1 MMQKKKRPK
10 NTDVQLSQDIRS
22 VSVLSAPPS
31 VVPAALETMLF
42 SGILLLLFL
51 GGTVGCL
58 ITGFSVPVYASV
70 LYTGITALS
79 VLLLL
84 GDRMCRRIP
93 LLYVLPPL
101 FLILYCRLRAE
112 VLYDGFLYIS
122 ASVLRFICWGFPG
135 LEMPHFLTE
144 HEQYL
149 IYAETNDLLYASIC
163 APITEAMLVLCLA
176 AGMVWIFLYQH
187 NQNTWLSALL
197 PVPIF
202 ILCFLI
208 IETTIPALWALL
220 LLLLYWVILLFTRTT
235 LGLHIR
241 AAAAQTLFLL
251 LPCVLFFT
259 TVYLWYPQETPVG
272 ELVQAGYDKVL
283 NTVSA
288 IETTVSGAAGN
299 LFSGG
304 WFTVSAEGNEIS
316 FQSLGPRRFL
326 GRTVMR
332 AKSDTTGVIYLR
344 ENIYGTY
351 TDEGWKQTVYDSV
364 APPDGMPNIQQ
375 ASAPILADAGIT
387 PSRLSL
393 DGARSPL
400 LFTPYYFSDATVDY
414 AFDGDSRIT
423 NPGYVSDY
431 DISFYRFGGNFDSL
445 LYETP
450 ASAASSVQL
459 LQYMTDTVPVYREI
473 EPELAEALLTILAD
487 VGIQPSD
494 FTESFVFEQ
503 NNSIRIVTDYEAM
516 WDLVAD
522 ITYFVRSS
530 AEYSLN
536 AERNTTDRDFV
547 LWFLEDAEYGYCT
560 HFATAEVMLLRAC
573 GIPARLASG
582 FLGNIRTADSWTPIK
597 DSNAHAWAEV
607 FDVRLGWIPVEA
619 TPPGSVSDGAADDD
633 IIVGVTPIPTP
644 GDTTAV
650 TEKVTEAETTAE
662 PAVTEP
668 STDDTPSTQTQ
679 PVSPE
684 QTEPLPD
691 DSSAET
697 DGIGG
702 GSGAVITPRQLRL
715 IGSVLLIFLGAGIV
729 LSIPILFRHARQ
741 KAVTALFSP
750 ADKERNGC
758 ALRLY
763 RRCMSLA
770 RVCDENIPAALTS
783 IAEKARFSQHTI
795 SQDELDVMV
804 QWYQDKCR
812 RLQKEDK
819 PLSRLRHFWF
829 DSYY

>member
-1 MMQKKKRPK
+1 MKRRHKPS
-10 NTDVQLSQDIRS
+10 DEPHLQDIRT

-58 ITGFSVPVYASV
+58 ITGFSIPVYASV
-70 LYTGITALS
+70 LSVGIFILS
-79 VLLLL
+79 ALLLL
-84 GDRMCRRIP
+84 GDRMCRKIP
-93 LLYVLPPL
+93 LLYILPPL
-101 FLILYCRLRAE
+101 FLLLYVRLRAE
-112 VLYDGFLYIS
+112 VLYDGFLYIA

-135 LEMPHFLTE
+135 LEMPQFFAE

-149 IYAETNDLLYASIC
+149 IHAQTNDLLYVSIR

-176 AGMVWIFLYQH
+176 AGLVWIFLYQH
-187 NQNTWLSALL
+187 NQNTWLAALL
-197 PVPIF
+197 PLPVF

-220 LLLLYWVILLFTRTT
+220 LLLLYWIILLFTRTT
-235 LGLHIR
+235 LCLHIR

-251 LPCVLFFT
+251 IPCVLFLAA
-259 TVYLWYPQETPVG
+259 VYLWYPQSTPVG
-272 ELVQAGYDKVL
+272 DLVQGGYDKVL

-304 WFTVSAEGNEIS
+304 WFTVSAEGSEIS

-344 ENIYGTY
+344 ENTYGSY

-364 APPDGMPNIQQ
+364 AAPDGIPNIQGV
-375 ASAPILADAGIT
+375 SAPILANAGT
-387 PSRLSL
+387 EPSRLSL

-423 NPGYVSDY
+423 NPSRKTAY
-431 DISFYRFGGNFDSL
+431 DISFYRFSGNFNSL

-450 ASAASSVQL
+450 SAAASSVQL
-459 LQYMTDTVPVYREI
+459 TQYMKDTVPVYREI
-473 EPELAEALLTILAD
+473 DPELARELLSILAD
-487 VGIQPSD
+487 AGITPPD
-494 FTESFVFEQ
+494 FTETFVFDQ

-516 WDLVAD
+516 WNIVSD
-522 ITYFVRSS
+522 ITYFVRNA
-530 AEYSLN
+530 AEYSLS
-536 AERNTTDRDFV
+536 ADRNTTGRDFV

-573 GIPARLASG
+573 GIPARLVSG
-582 FLGNIRTADSWTPIK
+582 FLSSIRTADSWTPIK
-597 DSNAHAWAEV
+597 DSNAHAWVEV

-619 TPPGSVSDGAADDD
+619 TPPGSVSDGPADDD
-633 IIVGVTPIPTP
+633 IIVGVTPVPTP
-644 GDTTAV
+644 VETPAVTKEVTEVETTTA
-650 TEKVTEAETTAE
+650 
-662 PAVTEP
+662 PAVTEAL
-668 STDDTPSTQTQ
+668 TEDTASPQTQ
-679 PVSPE
+679 PISPE
-684 QTEPLPD
+684 QTESLPD
-691 DSSAET
+691 DSLAVT
-697 DGIGG
+697 DDIGG
-702 GSGAVITPRQLRL
+702 GTGGTVITPRQLHL
-715 IGSVLLIFLGAGIV
+715 AGSVLLILLGAGV
-729 LSIPILFRHARQ
+729 LLSVPVMFRQSRQ
-741 KAVTALFSP
+741 RAVAALFVP
-750 ADKERNGC
+750 ADKDRNAC
-758 ALRLY
+758 TLRLY
-763 RRCMSLA
+763 RRCVSLSH
-770 RVCDENIPAALTS
+770 VCGDEIPAALTS
-783 IAEKARFSQHTI
+783 VAEKARFSQHTI
-795 SQDELDVMV
+795 SQGELDLLV
-804 QWYQDKCR
+804 QWYQNKCCQ
-812 RLQKEDK
+812 LQKEDK